1 MNISFAGDYGAVVC
15 PFSCLKK
22 SDNNILYSK
31 NLEEIFAND
40 LINELSGAKKF
51 NAPSLSSLKKTLAT
65 NPQINSGLDTDEKF
79 KLLTKIY
86 GANRL
91 IKIVSKYEIKS
102 LNANLNSKALE
113 KITLIKDD
121 TTFRLRTDVY
131 LIDTA
136 DNKVVWSNTYF
147 KSVNFE
153 SVNNKDLSVL
163 TNYYEKL
170 ALTVVSEISLKPA
183 RQNEVNVDSNKSDDN
198 NTIEPQKPETIELH
212 HTNLIPEMPKNS
224 NIKPVFQLQENVSE
238 KLQPAQKTVDTKK
251 ENDENVIKTQEIKE
265 NKQPQT
271 PVVNQTSTQTTTT
284 QKWFWSDWGKQ
295 TQDKSK
301 NNLTKSKT
309 IEEKTKNTV
318 DKPKETVNKK
328 ENSVKKEKQTDNI
341 FSRIRNTIQVT
352 PASNGV
358 QKEIKSSDIKTT
370 TPQQQPTYTNIHVT
384 PRKNSRNYTPQFN
397 NSVNDI

>member
-65 NPQINSGLDTDEKF
+65 NPQINSELDINEKF

-113 KITLIKDD
+113 KMTLIKDD

-136 DNKVVWSNTYF
+136 DNKVLWSNTYF

-153 SVNNKDLSVL
+153 AVNKKDLSIL
-163 TNYYEKL
+163 INYYGKL
-170 ALTVVSEISLKPA
+170 AQSVTDELKVKQP

-238 KLQPAQKTVDTKK
+238 KFQPAKKVVDTKK

-271 PVVNQTSTQTTTT
+271 PVVNQTSTQTTIT
-284 QKWFWSDWGKQ
+284 QKWFWSNWGKQ

-301 NNLTKSKT
+301 NS
-309 IEEKTKNTV
+309 IERAKVESSDN
-318 DKPKETVNKK
+318 VNKK
-328 ENSVKKEKQTDNI
+328 SGKQTDNI

>member
-1 MNISFAGDYGAVVC
+1 MRRVIIFLIFCLASVNISLAGDYGAIVC
-15 PFSCLKK
+15 PFSYLKK
-22 SDNNILYSK
+22 TDTNLLYSK

-40 LINELSGAKKF
+40 LINELSGIKKL
-51 NAPSLSSLKKTLAT
+51 NAPTISSLKNTFST
-65 NPQINSGLDTDEKF
+65 NPQINSGLDTDEKI
-79 KLLTKIY
+79 KLLAKVY
-86 GANRL
+86 GTNRV
-91 IKIVSKYEIKS
+91 IKVVSRYDIKS

-113 KITLIKDD
+113 KMPFIKDD
-121 TTFRLRTDVY
+121 TTIRLRTDVY
-131 LIDTA
+131 LIDVS
-136 DNKVVWSNTYF
+136 DNKVVWSNTYLR
-147 KSVNFE
+147 SVNFE

-238 KLQPAQKTVDTKK
+238 KLQPAKKTVDTKK

-284 QKWFWSDWGKQ
+284 QKWFWSNWCKQ

-301 NNLTKSKT
+301 NSIDRTKVESSD
-309 IEEKTKNTV
+309 N
-318 DKPKETVNKK
+318 VNKK
-328 ENSVKKEKQTDNI
+328 SGKQTDNI

>member
-51 NAPSLSSLKKTLAT
+51 NAPSLGSLKKTLAT
-65 NPQINSGLDTDEKF
+65 NPQINFGLDINEKI

-113 KITLIKDD
+113 KMTLIKDD
-121 TTFRLRTDVY
+121 TTLRLRTDVY

-136 DNKVVWSNTYF
+136 DNKVLWSNTYF

-153 SVNNKDLSVL
+153 AVNKKDLSIL
-163 TNYYEKL
+163 INYYEKL
-170 ALTVVSEISLKPA
+170 AQSVTDELKVKQP
-183 RQNEVNVDSNKSDDN
+183 RQNEVDTDCNKQN
-198 NTIEPQKPETIELH
+198 EKEVIEPQKLETIEFH
-212 HTNLIPEMPKNS
+212 HTNMIPEMPKNS

-238 KLQPAQKTVDTKK
+238 KLQSAKKVVDTKK

-284 QKWFWSDWGKQ
+284 QKWFWSNWGKQ

>member
-1 MNISFAGDYGAVVC
+1 MRRVIIFLIFCLASMNISFAGDYGAVVC

-65 NPQINSGLDTDEKF
+65 NPQINSGLDTDEKI

-136 DNKVVWSNTYF
+136 DNKVLWSNTYF

-153 SVNNKDLSVL
+153 AVNKKDFSILI
-163 TNYYEKL
+163 NYYGKL
-170 ALTVVSEISLKPA
+170 AQSVTDELKVKQP

-238 KLQPAQKTVDTKK
+238 KLQSAKKVVDTKK

-271 PVVNQTSTQTTTT
+271 PVMNQTSTQTTTT
-284 QKWFWSDWGKQ
+284 QKWFWSNWDKQ

-301 NNLTKSKT
+301 NSIDRTKVESLD
-309 IEEKTKNTV
+309 N
-318 DKPKETVNKK
+318 VNKK
-328 ENSVKKEKQTDNI
+328 SGKQTDNI

-358 QKEIKSSDIKTT
+358 QTEIKSSDIKTT

>member
-1 MNISFAGDYGAVVC
+1 MRRVIIFLIFCLASVNISLAGDYGAIVC
-15 PFSCLKK
+15 PFSYLKK
-22 SDNNILYSK
+22 TDTNLLYSK

-40 LINELSGAKKF
+40 LINELSGIKKL
-51 NAPSLSSLKKTLAT
+51 NAPTTSSLKNTFST
-65 NPQINSGLDTDEKF
+65 NPQINSGLDTDEKI
-79 KLLTKIY
+79 KLLAKVY
-86 GANRL
+86 GTNRV
-91 IKIVSKYEIKS
+91 IKVVSRYDIKS

-113 KITLIKDD
+113 KMTFIKDD
-121 TTFRLRTDVY
+121 TTIRLRTDVY
-131 LIDTA
+131 LIDVS
-136 DNKVVWSNTYF
+136 DNKVVWSNTYLR
-147 KSVNFE
+147 SVNFE

-238 KLQPAQKTVDTKK
+238 KLQPAKKAVDTKK

-301 NNLTKSKT
+301 NSIDRAKVESSDN
-309 IEEKTKNTV
+309 
-318 DKPKETVNKK
+318 VNKK
-328 ENSVKKEKQTDNI
+328 SGKQTDNI

>member
-1 MNISFAGDYGAVVC
+1 MRRVIIFLIFCLASVNISLASDYGAIVC
-15 PFSCLKK
+15 PFSYLKK
-22 SDNNILYSK
+22 TDTNLLYSK

-40 LINELSGAKKF
+40 LINELSGIKKL
-51 NAPSLSSLKKTLAT
+51 NAPTTSSLKNTFST
-65 NPQINSGLDTDEKF
+65 NPQINSGLDTDEKI
-79 KLLTKIY
+79 KLLAKVY
-86 GANRL
+86 GTNKV
-91 IKIVSKYEIKS
+91 IKVVSRYDIKS

-113 KITLIKDD
+113 KMTFIKDD
-121 TTFRLRTDVY
+121 TTIRLRTDVY
-131 LIDTA
+131 LIDVS
-136 DNKVVWSNTYF
+136 DNKVVWSNTYLR
-147 KSVNFE
+147 SVNFE

-238 KLQPAQKTVDTKK
+238 KLQPAQKAVDTKK

-284 QKWFWSDWGKQ
+284 QKWFWSNWGTQ

-301 NNLTKSKT
+301 NS
-309 IEEKTKNTV
+309 IERAKVESSDN
-318 DKPKETVNKK
+318 VNKK
-328 ENSVKKEKQTDNI
+328 SGKQTDNI

>member
-1 MNISFAGDYGAVVC
+1 MRRVIIFLIFCLASVNISLAGDYGAIVC
-15 PFSCLKK
+15 PFSYLKK
-22 SDNNILYSK
+22 TDTNLLYSK

-40 LINELSGAKKF
+40 LINELSGIKKL
-51 NAPSLSSLKKTLAT
+51 NAPTTSSLKNTFST
-65 NPQINSGLDTDEKF
+65 NPQINSGLDTDEKI
-79 KLLTKIY
+79 KLLAKVY
-86 GANRL
+86 GTNRV
-91 IKIVSKYEIKS
+91 IKVVSRYDIKS

-113 KITLIKDD
+113 KMTFIKDD
-121 TTFRLRTDVY
+121 TTIRLRTDVY
-131 LIDTA
+131 LIDVS

-198 NTIEPQKPETIELH
+198 NTIEPQKPETIELQ
-212 HTNLIPEMPKNS
+212 HTNLIQEMPKNS

-238 KLQPAQKTVDTKK
+238 KLQPAKKAVDTKK

-265 NKQPQT
+265 NKQSQT

-284 QKWFWSDWGKQ
+284 QKWFWSNWGKQ

-301 NNLTKSKT
+301 NS
-309 IEEKTKNTV
+309 IERAKVESSDN
-318 DKPKETVNKK
+318 VNKK
-328 ENSVKKEKQTDNI
+328 SGKQTDNI

>member
-65 NPQINSGLDTDEKF
+65 NPQINSGLDINEKF

-136 DNKVVWSNTYF
+136 DNKVLWSNTYF

-153 SVNNKDLSVL
+153 AVNKKDLSIL
-163 TNYYEKL
+163 INYYGKL
-170 ALTVVSEISLKPA
+170 AQSVIDELKVKQP

-198 NTIEPQKPETIELH
+198 NTIEPQKLETIELH

-238 KLQPAQKTVDTKK
+238 KLQPAKKVVDTKK

-284 QKWFWSDWGKQ
+284 QKWFWSNWGKQ
-295 TQDKSK
+295 TQDKQK
-301 NNLTKSKT
+301 NSIDRTKVESLD
-309 IEEKTKNTV
+309 N
-318 DKPKETVNKK
+318 VNKK
-328 ENSVKKEKQTDNI
+328 SGKQTDNI

>member
-1 MNISFAGDYGAVVC
+1 MRRVIIFLIFCLASVNISLAGDYGAIVC
-15 PFSCLKK
+15 PFSYLKK
-22 SDNNILYSK
+22 TDTNLLYSK

-40 LINELSGAKKF
+40 LINELSGIKKL
-51 NAPSLSSLKKTLAT
+51 NAPTTSSLKNTFST
-65 NPQINSGLDTDEKF
+65 NPQINSGLDTDEKI
-79 KLLTKIY
+79 KLLAKVY
-86 GANRL
+86 GTNRV
-91 IKIVSKYEIKS
+91 IKVVSRYDIKS

-113 KITLIKDD
+113 KMTFIKDD
-121 TTFRLRTDVY
+121 TTIRLRTDVY
-131 LIDTA
+131 LIDVS
-136 DNKVVWSNTYF
+136 DNKVVWSNTYLR
-147 KSVNFE
+147 SVNFE

-198 NTIEPQKPETIELH
+198 NTIEPQKPETIELQ
-212 HTNLIPEMPKNS
+212 HTNLIQEMPKNS

-238 KLQPAQKTVDTKK
+238 KLQPAKKAVDIKK

-284 QKWFWSDWGKQ
+284 QKWFWSNWGKQ

-301 NNLTKSKT
+301 NSIDRTKVESSD
-309 IEEKTKNTV
+309 N
-318 DKPKETVNKK
+318 VNKK
-328 ENSVKKEKQTDNI
+328 SGKQTDNI

-358 QKEIKSSDIKTT
+358 QKEIKSSDINTT

>member
-1 MNISFAGDYGAVVC
+1 MRRVIIFLIFCLASVNISLAGDYGAIVC
-15 PFSCLKK
+15 PFSYLKK
-22 SDNNILYSK
+22 TDTNLLYSK

-40 LINELSGAKKF
+40 LINELSGIKKL
-51 NAPSLSSLKKTLAT
+51 NAPTTSSLKNTFST
-65 NPQINSGLDTDEKF
+65 NPQINSGLDTDEKI
-79 KLLTKIY
+79 KLLAKVY
-86 GANRL
+86 GTNRV
-91 IKIVSKYEIKS
+91 IKVVSRYDIKS

-113 KITLIKDD
+113 KMTFIKDD
-121 TTFRLRTDVY
+121 TTIRLRTDVY
-131 LIDTA
+131 LIDVS

-170 ALTVVSEISLKPA
+170 ALTVVNEISLKPA

-238 KLQPAQKTVDTKK
+238 KLQPAQKAVDTKK

-284 QKWFWSDWGKQ
+284 QKRFWSDWGKQ

-301 NNLTKSKT
+301 NS
-309 IEEKTKNTV
+309 IERAKVESSDN
-318 DKPKETVNKK
+318 VNKK
-328 ENSVKKEKQTDNI
+328 SGKQTDNI

>member
-1 MNISFAGDYGAVVC
+1 MRRVIIFLIFCLASVNISLAGDYGAIVC
-15 PFSCLKK
+15 PFSYLKK
-22 SDNNILYSK
+22 TDTNLLYSK

-40 LINELSGAKKF
+40 LINELSGIKKL
-51 NAPSLSSLKKTLAT
+51 NAPTTSSLKNTFST
-65 NPQINSGLDTDEKF
+65 NPQINSGLDTDEKI
-79 KLLTKIY
+79 KLLAKVY
-86 GANRL
+86 GTNRV
-91 IKIVSKYEIKS
+91 IKVVSRYDIKS

-113 KITLIKDD
+113 KMTFIKDD
-121 TTFRLRTDVY
+121 TTIRLRTDVY
-131 LIDTA
+131 LIDVS

-198 NTIEPQKPETIELH
+198 NTIEPQKPETIELQ
-212 HTNLIPEMPKNS
+212 HTNLIQEMPKNS

-238 KLQPAQKTVDTKK
+238 KLQPAKKVVDTKK

-265 NKQPQT
+265 NKQSQT

-284 QKWFWSDWGKQ
+284 QKWFWSNWGKQ

-301 NNLTKSKT
+301 NS
-309 IEEKTKNTV
+309 IERAKVESSDN
-318 DKPKETVNKK
+318 VNKK
-328 ENSVKKEKQTDNI
+328 SGKQTDNI

>member
-1 MNISFAGDYGAVVC
+1 MRRVIIFLIFCLASVNISLAGDYGAIVC
-15 PFSCLKK
+15 PFSYLKK
-22 SDNNILYSK
+22 TDTNLLYSK

-40 LINELSGAKKF
+40 LINELSGIKKL
-51 NAPSLSSLKKTLAT
+51 NAPTTSSLKNTFST
-65 NPQINSGLDTDEKF
+65 NPQINSGLDTDEKI
-79 KLLTKIY
+79 KLLAKVY
-86 GANRL
+86 GTNKV
-91 IKIVSKYEIKS
+91 IKVVSRYDIKS

-113 KITLIKDD
+113 KMTFIKDD
-121 TTFRLRTDVY
+121 TTIRLRTDVY
-131 LIDTA
+131 LIDVS
-136 DNKVVWSNTYF
+136 DNKVVWSNTYLR
-147 KSVNFE
+147 SVNFE

-238 KLQPAQKTVDTKK
+238 KLQPEKKTVDTNK

-284 QKWFWSDWGKQ
+284 QKWFWSNWGTQ

-301 NNLTKSKT
+301 NS
-309 IEEKTKNTV
+309 IERAKVESSDN
-318 DKPKETVNKK
+318 VNKK
-328 ENSVKKEKQTDNI
+328 SGKQTDNI

>member
-51 NAPSLSSLKKTLAT
+51 NAPSLSLLKKTLAT
-65 NPQINSGLDTDEKF
+65 NPQINSELDINEKF

-91 IKIVSKYEIKS
+91 IKIISKYEIKS

-136 DNKVVWSNTYF
+136 DNKVLWSNTYF

-153 SVNNKDLSVL
+153 SVNKKDLSIL
-163 TNYYEKL
+163 INYYGKL
-170 ALTVVSEISLKPA
+170 AQSVIDELKVKQP

-198 NTIEPQKPETIELH
+198 NTIEPQKLETIELH

-238 KLQPAQKTVDTKK
+238 KLQPAKKVVDTKK
-251 ENDENVIKTQEIKE
+251 ENDENVIKTKEIKE

-284 QKWFWSDWGKQ
+284 QKRFWSNWGKQ

-301 NNLTKSKT
+301 NSIDRTKVESLD
-309 IEEKTKNTV
+309 N
-318 DKPKETVNKK
+318 VNKK
-328 ENSVKKEKQTDNI
+328 SGKQTDNI

>member
-51 NAPSLSSLKKTLAT
+51 NAPSLGSLKKTLAT
-65 NPQINSGLDTDEKF
+65 NPQINSGLDINEKI

-86 GANRL
+86 GTNRL

-113 KITLIKDD
+113 KMTLIKDD
-121 TTFRLRTDVY
+121 TTLKLRTDVY

-136 DNKVVWSNTYF
+136 DNKVLWSNTYF

-153 SVNNKDLSVL
+153 AVNKKDLSIL
-163 TNYYEKL
+163 INYYEKL
-170 ALTVVSEISLKPA
+170 AQSVTDELKVKQP
-183 RQNEVNVDSNKSDDN
+183 RQNEVDTDCNKQN
-198 NTIEPQKPETIELH
+198 EKKVIEPQKLETIELH
-212 HTNLIPEMPKNS
+212 HTNMIPEMPKNS

-238 KLQPAQKTVDTKK
+238 KLQPAKKVVDTKK

-265 NKQPQT
+265 NKQT

-284 QKWFWSDWGKQ
+284 QKRFWSNWGKQ

-301 NNLTKSKT
+301 NSIDRTKVESLD
-309 IEEKTKNTV
+309 N
-318 DKPKETVNKK
+318 VNKK
-328 ENSVKKEKQTDNI
+328 SGKQTDNI

>member
-1 MNISFAGDYGAVVC
+1 MRRVIIFLIFCLASVNISLAGDYGAIVC
-15 PFSCLKK
+15 PFSYLKK
-22 SDNNILYSK
+22 TDTNLLYSK

-40 LINELSGAKKF
+40 LINELSGIKKL
-51 NAPSLSSLKKTLAT
+51 NAPTTSSLKNTFST
-65 NPQINSGLDTDEKF
+65 NSQINSGLDTDEKI
-79 KLLTKIY
+79 KLLAKVY
-86 GANRL
+86 GTNRV
-91 IKIVSKYEIKS
+91 IKVVSRYDIKS

-113 KITLIKDD
+113 KMTFIKDD
-121 TTFRLRTDVY
+121 TTIRLRTDVY
-131 LIDTA
+131 LIDVS
-136 DNKVVWSNTYF
+136 DNKVVWSNTYLR
-147 KSVNFE
+147 SVNFE

-183 RQNEVNVDSNKSDDN
+183 RQNEVNVDYNKSDEN
-198 NTIEPQKPETIELH
+198 KTIETQKPETIELQ
-212 HTNLIPEMPKNS
+212 HTNLTPEMPKNS
-224 NIKPVFQLQENVSE
+224 NIKPVLQLQENVSE
-238 KLQPAQKTVDTKK
+238 KLQPAKKVVDTKK

-284 QKWFWSDWGKQ
+284 QKGFWSNWGKQ

-301 NNLTKSKT
+301 NSIERTKVESSD
-309 IEEKTKNTV
+309 N
-318 DKPKETVNKK
+318 VNKK
-328 ENSVKKEKQTDNI
+328 SGKQTDNI

>member
-1 MNISFAGDYGAVVC
+1 MRRVIIFLIFCLASVNISLAGDYGAIVC
-15 PFSCLKK
+15 PFSYLKK
-22 SDNNILYSK
+22 TDTNLLYSK

-40 LINELSGAKKF
+40 LINELSGIKKL
-51 NAPSLSSLKKTLAT
+51 NAPTTSSLKNTFST
-65 NPQINSGLDTDEKF
+65 NPQINSGLDTDEKI
-79 KLLTKIY
+79 KLLAKVY
-86 GANRL
+86 GTNRV
-91 IKIVSKYEIKS
+91 IKVVSRYDIKS

-113 KITLIKDD
+113 KMTFIKDD
-121 TTFRLRTDVY
+121 TTIRLRTDVY
-131 LIDTA
+131 LIDVS

-198 NTIEPQKPETIELH
+198 NTIEPQKPETIELQ
-212 HTNLIPEMPKNS
+212 HTNLIQEMPKNS

-238 KLQPAQKTVDTKK
+238 KLQPAKKVVDTKK

-284 QKWFWSDWGKQ
+284 QKWFWSNWGKQ

-301 NNLTKSKT
+301 NS
-309 IEEKTKNTV
+309 IERAKVESSDN
-318 DKPKETVNKK
+318 VNKK
-328 ENSVKKEKQTDNI
+328 SGKQTDNI

-358 QKEIKSSDIKTT
+358 QTEIKSSDIKTT

>member
-65 NPQINSGLDTDEKF
+65 NPQINSGLDTDEKI

-113 KITLIKDD
+113 KMALIKDD

-136 DNKVVWSNTYF
+136 DNKVLWSNTYF

-153 SVNNKDLSVL
+153 AVNKKDLSIL
-163 TNYYEKL
+163 INYYGKL
-170 ALTVVSEISLKPA
+170 AQSVIDELKVKQP

-198 NTIEPQKPETIELH
+198 NTIEPQKLETIELH

-238 KLQPAQKTVDTKK
+238 KLQPAKKVVDTKK

-284 QKWFWSDWGKQ
+284 QKWFWSNWGKQ

-301 NNLTKSKT
+301 NSIDRTKVESLD
-309 IEEKTKNTV
+309 N
-318 DKPKETVNKK
+318 VNKK
-328 ENSVKKEKQTDNI
+328 SGKQTDNI

-358 QKEIKSSDIKTT
+358 QTEIKSSDIKTT

>member
-1 MNISFAGDYGAVVC
+1 MRRVIIFLIFCLASVNISLAGDYGAIVC
-15 PFSCLKK
+15 PFSYLKK
-22 SDNNILYSK
+22 TDTNLLYSK

-40 LINELSGAKKF
+40 LINELSGIKKL
-51 NAPSLSSLKKTLAT
+51 NAPTTSSLKNTFST
-65 NPQINSGLDTDEKF
+65 NPQINSGLDTDEKI
-79 KLLTKIY
+79 KLLAKVY
-86 GANRL
+86 GTNRV
-91 IKIVSKYEIKS
+91 IKVVSRYDIKS

-113 KITLIKDD
+113 KMTFIKDD
-121 TTFRLRTDVY
+121 TTIRLRTDVY
-131 LIDTA
+131 LIDVS
-136 DNKVVWSNTYF
+136 DNKVVWSNTYLR
-147 KSVNFE
+147 SVNFE

-183 RQNEVNVDSNKSDDN
+183 RQNEVNVDYNKSDEN
-198 NTIEPQKPETIELH
+198 KTIETQKPETIELQ
-212 HTNLIPEMPKNS
+212 HTNLTPEMPKNS

-238 KLQPAQKTVDTKK
+238 KLQPAKKVVDTKK

-284 QKWFWSDWGKQ
+284 QKGFWSDWGKQ

-301 NNLTKSKT
+301 NSIDRTKVESSD
-309 IEEKTKNTV
+309 N
-318 DKPKETVNKK
+318 VNKK
-328 ENSVKKEKQTDNI
+328 SGKQTDNI

>member
-1 MNISFAGDYGAVVC
+1 MRRVIIFLIFCLASVNISLAGDYGAIVC
-15 PFSCLKK
+15 PFSYLKK
-22 SDNNILYSK
+22 TDTNLLYSK

-40 LINELSGAKKF
+40 LINELSGIKKL
-51 NAPSLSSLKKTLAT
+51 NAPTTSSLKNTFST
-65 NPQINSGLDTDEKF
+65 NPQINSGLDTDEKI
-79 KLLTKIY
+79 KLLAKVY
-86 GANRL
+86 GTNRV
-91 IKIVSKYEIKS
+91 IKVVSRYDIKS
-102 LNANLNSKALE
+102 FNANLNSKALE
-113 KITLIKDD
+113 KMTFIKDD
-121 TTFRLRTDVY
+121 TTIRLRTDVY
-131 LIDTA
+131 LIDVSY
-136 DNKVVWSNTYF
+136 NKVVWSNTYF
-147 KSVNFE
+147 KSMNFE

-183 RQNEVNVDSNKSDDN
+183 RQNEVNVDYNKSDDN
-198 NTIEPQKPETIELH
+198 NTIEPQKPETIELQ
-212 HTNLIPEMPKNS
+212 HTNLTPEMPKNS
-224 NIKPVFQLQENVSE
+224 NIKPVLQLQENVSE
-238 KLQPAQKTVDTKK
+238 ELQPAKKAVDTKK
-251 ENDENVIKTQEIKE
+251 ENVENEIKTQEIKE

-271 PVVNQTSTQTTTT
+271 PIVNQTSTQTTTT
-284 QKWFWSDWGKQ
+284 QKWFWSNWGKQ

-301 NNLTKSKT
+301 NS
-309 IEEKTKNTV
+309 IERVKVQSSDN
-318 DKPKETVNKK
+318 VNKK
-328 ENSVKKEKQTDNI
+328 SGKQTDNI

>member
-1 MNISFAGDYGAVVC
+1 MRRVIIFLIFCLASVNISLAGDYGAIVC
-15 PFSCLKK
+15 PFSYLKK
-22 SDNNILYSK
+22 TDTNLLYSK

-40 LINELSGAKKF
+40 LINELSGIKKL
-51 NAPSLSSLKKTLAT
+51 NAPTTNSLKNTFST
-65 NPQINSGLDTDEKF
+65 NPQINSGLDTDEKI
-79 KLLTKIY
+79 KLLAKVY
-86 GANRL
+86 GTNRV
-91 IKIVSKYEIKS
+91 IKVVSRYDIKS

-113 KITLIKDD
+113 KMTFIKDD
-121 TTFRLRTDVY
+121 TTIRLRTDVY
-131 LIDTA
+131 LIDVS
-136 DNKVVWSNTYF
+136 DNKVVWSNTYLR
-147 KSVNFE
+147 SVNFE

-198 NTIEPQKPETIELH
+198 NTIEPQKPETIELQ
-212 HTNLIPEMPKNS
+212 HTNLTPEMPKNS
-224 NIKPVFQLQENVSE
+224 NIKPVLQLQENVSE
-238 KLQPAQKTVDTKK
+238 KLQPAKKVVDTKK

-284 QKWFWSDWGKQ
+284 QKGFWSNWGKQ

-301 NNLTKSKT
+301 NSIDRTKVESSD
-309 IEEKTKNTV
+309 N
-318 DKPKETVNKK
+318 VNKK
-328 ENSVKKEKQTDNI
+328 SGKQTDNI

-358 QKEIKSSDIKTT
+358 PKEIKSSDIKTT

>member
-65 NPQINSGLDTDEKF
+65 NPQINSGLDINEKF

-113 KITLIKDD
+113 KMTLIKDD

-136 DNKVVWSNTYF
+136 DNKVLWSNTYF

-153 SVNNKDLSVL
+153 AVNKKDLSIL
-163 TNYYEKL
+163 INYYGKL
-170 ALTVVSEISLKPA
+170 AQSVTDELKVKQP

-238 KLQPAQKTVDTKK
+238 KLQSAKKVVDTKK

-284 QKWFWSDWGKQ
+284 QKWFWSNWGKQ

-301 NNLTKSKT
+301 NS
-309 IEEKTKNTV
+309 IERAKVESSDN
-318 DKPKETVNKK
+318 VNKK
-328 ENSVKKEKQTDNI
+328 SGKQTDNI

>member
-1 MNISFAGDYGAVVC
+1 MRRVIIFLIFCLASMNISFAGDYGAVVC

-65 NPQINSGLDTDEKF
+65 NPQINSGLDINEKF

-113 KITLIKDD
+113 KMTLIKDD

-136 DNKVVWSNTYF
+136 DNKVLWSNTYF

-153 SVNNKDLSVL
+153 AVNKKDLSIL
-163 TNYYEKL
+163 INYYGKL
-170 ALTVVSEISLKPA
+170 AQSVIDELKVKQP

-238 KLQPAQKTVDTKK
+238 KLQPAKKVIDTKK

-284 QKWFWSDWGKQ
+284 QKWFWSNWGKQ
-295 TQDKSK
+295 TQDKLK
-301 NNLTKSKT
+301 NS
-309 IEEKTKNTV
+309 IERAKVESSDN
-318 DKPKETVNKK
+318 VNKK
-328 ENSVKKEKQTDNI
+328 SGKQTDNI

>member
-1 MNISFAGDYGAVVC
+1 MRRVIIFLIFCLASVNISLAGDYGAIVC
-15 PFSCLKK
+15 PFSYLKK
-22 SDNNILYSK
+22 TDTNLLYSK

-40 LINELSGAKKF
+40 LINELSGIKKL
-51 NAPSLSSLKKTLAT
+51 NAPTISSLKNTFST
-65 NPQINSGLDTDEKF
+65 NPQINSGLDTDEKI
-79 KLLTKIY
+79 KLLAKVY
-86 GANRL
+86 GTNRV
-91 IKIVSKYEIKS
+91 IKVVSRYDIKS

-113 KITLIKDD
+113 KMPFIKDD
-121 TTFRLRTDVY
+121 TTIRLRTDVY
-131 LIDTA
+131 LIDVS
-136 DNKVVWSNTYF
+136 DNKVVWSNTYLR
-147 KSVNFE
+147 SVNFE

-238 KLQPAQKTVDTKK
+238 KLQPAKKAVDTKK

-284 QKWFWSDWGKQ
+284 QKWFWSNWCKQ

-301 NNLTKSKT
+301 NSIDRTKVESSD
-309 IEEKTKNTV
+309 N
-318 DKPKETVNKK
+318 VNKK
-328 ENSVKKEKQTDNI
+328 SGKQTDNI

>member
-1 MNISFAGDYGAVVC
+1 MRRVIIFLIFCLASMNISFAGDYGAVVC

-51 NAPSLSSLKKTLAT
+51 NTPSLSSLKKTLAT
-65 NPQINSGLDTDEKF
+65 NPQINSELDINEKI

-113 KITLIKDD
+113 KMTLIKDD

-136 DNKVVWSNTYF
+136 DNKVLWSNTYF

-153 SVNNKDLSVL
+153 AVNKKDLSIL
-163 TNYYEKL
+163 INYYGKL
-170 ALTVVSEISLKPA
+170 AQSVTDELKVKQP
-183 RQNEVNVDSNKSDDN
+183 RQNEVDTDCNKQN
-198 NTIEPQKPETIELH
+198 EKEVIEPQKPETIELH

-238 KLQPAQKTVDTKK
+238 KLQPAKKVVDTKK

-284 QKWFWSDWGKQ
+284 QKWFWSNWGKQ

-301 NNLTKSKT
+301 NS
-309 IEEKTKNTV
+309 IERAKVESSDN
-318 DKPKETVNKK
+318 VNKK
-328 ENSVKKEKQTDNI
+328 SGKQTDNI

>member
-65 NPQINSGLDTDEKF
+65 NPQINSELDINEKF

-136 DNKVVWSNTYF
+136 DNKALWSNTYF

-153 SVNNKDLSVL
+153 AVNKKDLSIL
-163 TNYYEKL
+163 INYYGKL
-170 ALTVVSEISLKPA
+170 AQSVTDELKVKQP

-238 KLQPAQKTVDTKK
+238 KLQSAKKVVDTKK

-271 PVVNQTSTQTTTT
+271 PVMNQTSTQTTTT
-284 QKWFWSDWGKQ
+284 QKRFWSNWGKQ

-301 NNLTKSKT
+301 NS
-309 IEEKTKNTV
+309 IERAKVESSDN
-318 DKPKETVNKK
+318 VNKK
-328 ENSVKKEKQTDNI
+328 SGKQTDNI

-358 QKEIKSSDIKTT
+358 QTEIKSSDIKTT

>member
-1 MNISFAGDYGAVVC
+1 MRRVIIFLIFCLASVNISLAGDYGAIVC
-15 PFSCLKK
+15 PFSYLKK
-22 SDNNILYSK
+22 TDTNLLYSK

-40 LINELSGAKKF
+40 LINELSGIKKL
-51 NAPSLSSLKKTLAT
+51 NAPTTSSLKNTFST
-65 NPQINSGLDTDEKF
+65 NPQINSGLDTDEKI
-79 KLLTKIY
+79 KLLAKVY
-86 GANRL
+86 GTNRV
-91 IKIVSKYEIKS
+91 IKVVSRYDIKS

-113 KITLIKDD
+113 KMTFIKDD
-121 TTFRLRTDVY
+121 TTIRLRTDVY
-131 LIDTA
+131 LIDVS
-136 DNKVVWSNTYF
+136 DNKVVWSNTYLR
-147 KSVNFE
+147 SVNFE

-238 KLQPAQKTVDTKK
+238 KLQPAKKAVDTKK

-284 QKWFWSDWGKQ
+284 QKWFWSNWGKQ

-301 NNLTKSKT
+301 NS
-309 IEEKTKNTV
+309 IERAKVESSDN
-318 DKPKETVNKK
+318 VNKK
-328 ENSVKKEKQTDNI
+328 SGKQTDNI

>member
-65 NPQINSGLDTDEKF
+65 NPQINSGLDTDEKI
-79 KLLTKIY
+79 KLLAKVY

-113 KITLIKDD
+113 KMTLIKDD

-136 DNKVVWSNTYF
+136 DNKVLWSNTYF

-153 SVNNKDLSVL
+153 AVNKKDLSIL
-163 TNYYEKL
+163 INYYGKL
-170 ALTVVSEISLKPA
+170 AQSVTDELKVKQP

-238 KLQPAQKTVDTKK
+238 KLQPAKKVVDTKK

-284 QKWFWSDWGKQ
+284 QKWFWSNWGKQ

-301 NNLTKSKT
+301 NS
-309 IEEKTKNTV
+309 IERAKVESSDN
-318 DKPKETVNKK
+318 VNKK
-328 ENSVKKEKQTDNI
+328 SGKQTDNI

>member
-1 MNISFAGDYGAVVC
+1 MRRVIIFLIFCLASVNISLAGDYGAIVC
-15 PFSCLKK
+15 PFSYLKK
-22 SDNNILYSK
+22 TDTNLLYSK

-40 LINELSGAKKF
+40 LINELSGIKKL
-51 NAPSLSSLKKTLAT
+51 NAPTTSSLKNTFST
-65 NPQINSGLDTDEKF
+65 NPQINSGLDTDEKI
-79 KLLTKIY
+79 KLLAKVY
-86 GANRL
+86 GTNRV
-91 IKIVSKYEIKS
+91 IKVVSRYDIKS

-113 KITLIKDD
+113 KMTFIKDD
-121 TTFRLRTDVY
+121 TTIRLRTDVY
-131 LIDTA
+131 LIDVS
-136 DNKVVWSNTYF
+136 DNKVVWSNTYLR
-147 KSVNFE
+147 SVNFE

-183 RQNEVNVDSNKSDDN
+183 RQNEVNVDYNKSDEN
-198 NTIEPQKPETIELH
+198 KTIETQKPETIELQ
-212 HTNLIPEMPKNS
+212 HTNLTPEMPKNS
-224 NIKPVFQLQENVSE
+224 NIKPVLQLQENVSE
-238 KLQPAQKTVDTKK
+238 KLQPAKKVVDTKK
-251 ENDENVIKTQEIKE
+251 ENDENVIKAQEIKE

-284 QKWFWSDWGKQ
+284 QKGFWSNWGKQ

-301 NNLTKSKT
+301 NSIQRTKVESSD
-309 IEEKTKNTV
+309 N
-318 DKPKETVNKK
+318 VNKK
-328 ENSVKKEKQTDNI
+328 SGKQTDNI

-358 QKEIKSSDIKTT
+358 PKEIKSSDIKTT

>member
-1 MNISFAGDYGAVVC
+1 MRRVIIFLIFCLASVNISLAGDYGAIVC
-15 PFSCLKK
+15 PFSYLKK
-22 SDNNILYSK
+22 TDTNLLYSK

-40 LINELSGAKKF
+40 LINELSGIKKL
-51 NAPSLSSLKKTLAT
+51 NAPTTSSLKNTFST
-65 NPQINSGLDTDEKF
+65 NPQINSGLDTDEKI
-79 KLLTKIY
+79 KLLAKVY
-86 GANRL
+86 GTNRV
-91 IKIVSKYEIKS
+91 IKVVSRYDIKS

-113 KITLIKDD
+113 KMTFIKDD
-121 TTFRLRTDVY
+121 TTIRLRTDVY
-131 LIDTA
+131 LIDVS
-136 DNKVVWSNTYF
+136 DNKVVWSNTYLR
-147 KSVNFE
+147 SVNFE

-238 KLQPAQKTVDTKK
+238 KLQPEKKAVDTKK

-301 NNLTKSKT
+301 NSIDRTKVESSD
-309 IEEKTKNTV
+309 N
-318 DKPKETVNKK
+318 VNKK
-328 ENSVKKEKQTDNI
+328 SGKQTDNI

>member
-1 MNISFAGDYGAVVC
+1 MRRVIIFLIFCLASVNISLAGDYGAIVC
-15 PFSCLKK
+15 PFSYLKK
-22 SDNNILYSK
+22 TDTNLLYSK

-40 LINELSGAKKF
+40 LINELSGIKKL
-51 NAPSLSSLKKTLAT
+51 NAPTTSSLKNTFST
-65 NPQINSGLDTDEKF
+65 NPQINSGLDTDEKI
-79 KLLTKIY
+79 KLLAKVY
-86 GANRL
+86 GTNRV
-91 IKIVSKYEIKS
+91 IKVVSRYDIKS

-113 KITLIKDD
+113 KMTFIKDD
-121 TTFRLRTDVY
+121 TTIRLRTDVY
-131 LIDTA
+131 LIDVS
-136 DNKVVWSNTYF
+136 DNKVVWSNTYLR
-147 KSVNFE
+147 SVNFE

-238 KLQPAQKTVDTKK
+238 KLQPAKKTVDTKK

-284 QKWFWSDWGKQ
+284 QKWFWSNWCKQ

-301 NNLTKSKT
+301 NSIDRTKVESSD
-309 IEEKTKNTV
+309 N
-318 DKPKETVNKK
+318 VNKK
-328 ENSVKKEKQTDNI
+328 SGKQTDNI

-370 TPQQQPTYTNIHVT
+370 IPQQQPTYTNIHVT

>member
-1 MNISFAGDYGAVVC
+1 MRRVIIFLIFCLASVNISLAGDYGAIVC
-15 PFSCLKK
+15 PFSYLKK
-22 SDNNILYSK
+22 TDTNLLYSK

-40 LINELSGAKKF
+40 LINELSGIKKL
-51 NAPSLSSLKKTLAT
+51 NAPTISSLKNTFST
-65 NPQINSGLDTDEKF
+65 NPQINSGLDTDEKI
-79 KLLTKIY
+79 KLLAKVY
-86 GANRL
+86 GTNRV
-91 IKIVSKYEIKS
+91 IKVVSRYDIKS

-113 KITLIKDD
+113 KMTFIKDD
-121 TTFRLRTDVY
+121 TTIRLRTDVY
-131 LIDTA
+131 LIDVS
-136 DNKVVWSNTYF
+136 DNKVVWSNTYLR
-147 KSVNFE
+147 SVNFE

-238 KLQPAQKTVDTKK
+238 KLQPAKKTVDTKK

-284 QKWFWSDWGKQ
+284 QKWFWSNWCKQ

-301 NNLTKSKT
+301 NSIERAKVKSSD
-309 IEEKTKNTV
+309 N
-318 DKPKETVNKK
+318 VNKK
-328 ENSVKKEKQTDNI
+328 SGKQTDNI

>member
-65 NPQINSGLDTDEKF
+65 NPQINSGLDTDEKI

-113 KITLIKDD
+113 KMTLIKDD

-136 DNKVVWSNTYF
+136 DNKVLWSNTYF

-153 SVNNKDLSVL
+153 AVNKKDLSIL
-163 TNYYEKL
+163 INYYGKL
-170 ALTVVSEISLKPA
+170 AQSVTDELKVKQP

-238 KLQPAQKTVDTKK
+238 KLQPAKKVVDTKK

-284 QKWFWSDWGKQ
+284 QKWFWSNWGKQ

-301 NNLTKSKT
+301 NS
-309 IEEKTKNTV
+309 IERAKVESSDN
-318 DKPKETVNKK
+318 VNKK
-328 ENSVKKEKQTDNI
+328 SGKQTDNI

>member
-51 NAPSLSSLKKTLAT
+51 NAPSLGSLKKTLAT
-65 NPQINSGLDTDEKF
+65 NPQINSGFDINEKI

-113 KITLIKDD
+113 KMTLIKDD
-121 TTFRLRTDVY
+121 TTLKLRTDVY

-136 DNKVVWSNTYF
+136 DNKVLWSNTYF

-153 SVNNKDLSVL
+153 AVNKKDLSIL
-163 TNYYEKL
+163 INYYEKL
-170 ALTVVSEISLKPA
+170 AQSVTDELKVKQP
-183 RQNEVNVDSNKSDDN
+183 RQNEVDTDCNKQN
-198 NTIEPQKPETIELH
+198 EKEVIEPQKLETIELH
-212 HTNLIPEMPKNS
+212 HTNMIPEMPKNS

-238 KLQPAQKTVDTKK
+238 KLQPAKKVVDTKK

-265 NKQPQT
+265 NKQT

-301 NNLTKSKT
+301 NS
-309 IEEKTKNTV
+309 IERAKVESSDN
-318 DKPKETVNKK
+318 VNKK
-328 ENSVKKEKQTDNI
+328 SGKQTENI

>member
-1 MNISFAGDYGAVVC
+1 MRRVIIFLIFCLASVNISLAGDYGAIVC
-15 PFSCLKK
+15 PFSYLKK
-22 SDNNILYSK
+22 TDTNLLYSK

-40 LINELSGAKKF
+40 LINELSGIKKL
-51 NAPSLSSLKKTLAT
+51 NAPTTSSLKNTFST
-65 NPQINSGLDTDEKF
+65 NPQINSGLDTDEKI
-79 KLLTKIY
+79 KLLAKVY
-86 GANRL
+86 GTNRV
-91 IKIVSKYEIKS
+91 IKVVSRYDIKS

-113 KITLIKDD
+113 KMTFIKDD
-121 TTFRLRTDVY
+121 TTIRLRTDVY
-131 LIDTA
+131 LIDVS
-136 DNKVVWSNTYF
+136 DNKVVWSNTYLR
-147 KSVNFE
+147 SVNFE

-238 KLQPAQKTVDTKK
+238 KLQPAKKTVDTKK

-301 NNLTKSKT
+301 NSIDRTKVESSD
-309 IEEKTKNTV
+309 N
-318 DKPKETVNKK
+318 VNKK
-328 ENSVKKEKQTDNI
+328 SGKQTDNI

>member
-1 MNISFAGDYGAVVC
+1 MRRVIIFLIFCLASMNISFAGDYGAVVC

-65 NPQINSGLDTDEKF
+65 NPQINSGLDINEKI

-136 DNKVVWSNTYF
+136 DNKVLWSNTYF

-153 SVNNKDLSVL
+153 SVNKKDLSIL
-163 TNYYEKL
+163 INYYGKL
-170 ALTVVSEISLKPA
+170 AQSVIDELKVKQP

-198 NTIEPQKPETIELH
+198 NTIEPQKLETIELH

-238 KLQPAQKTVDTKK
+238 KLQPAKKAVDTKK

-284 QKWFWSDWGKQ
+284 QKWFWSNWGKQ
-295 TQDKSK
+295 TQDKQK
-301 NNLTKSKT
+301 NSIDRTKVESLD
-309 IEEKTKNTV
+309 N
-318 DKPKETVNKK
+318 VNKK
-328 ENSVKKEKQTDNI
+328 SGKQTDNI